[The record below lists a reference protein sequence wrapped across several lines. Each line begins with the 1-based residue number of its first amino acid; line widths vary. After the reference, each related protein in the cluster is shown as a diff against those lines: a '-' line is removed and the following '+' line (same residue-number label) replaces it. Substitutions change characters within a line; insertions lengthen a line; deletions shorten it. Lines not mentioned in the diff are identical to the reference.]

1 VLAMKFNPK
10 GLLVTAAWVLLIL
23 VAFEAHKV
31 EAVDNLYTIAL
42 VVFVTMTSIA
52 IVVARVRGR
61 NVAGQAGALREIQ
74 RWFSP

>member
-31 EAVDNLYTIAL
+31 
-42 VVFVTMTSIA
+42 
-52 IVVARVRGR
+52 
-61 NVAGQAGALREIQ
+61 
-74 RWFSP
+74 